1 MLSVKDKFEEIS
13 EQLSEQTDE
22 ESEEILDVISEQ
34 LSVQLNENINVY
46 STYNEWSIADFKN
59 KIIININKGNTQKLE
74 STKIIKIYNE
84 LREFKNNINKEFNL
98 NCRID
103 IYYDSNEL
111 IQNITINY
119 DANIIKAINY
129 IELTEK
135 VKKIEE
141 LKNQILSFGKKLK
154 NQILSF
160 GKKLKKKSNINFYF
174 NFSSTYDNNTIKIK
188 INNIVDK
195 VIINF
200 NNKITK
206 FIDIYNEI
214 WKYRNSINKEF
225 NLDCNIEIYYDS
237 NELIQKITIKYDK
250 NNIEATNYIELT
262 KKLKKIEEL
271 KNKILSVKIDKDFKF
286 SISHSD
292 YDIDNIIYTNIVL
305 TNIINNTRISIKYK
319 IIETFEIYN
328 QLSEYLNINSNEWID
343 YNCDIIMSSYKDDS
357 IIVNCFNNGCL
368 NTVNYS
374 VYDRFNIYINN
385 KNIIS
390 IIKISN
396 EVKKYIKSIECNKKP
411 IIYNF
416 YAKYDEN
423 VVENIHLILED
434 SNGDKIS
441 IEANNYIELTRKI
454 RLEPEERLKEKEKEI
469 IEKMALQLSK
479 QLNKDIIVKDIT
491 NNSFSIL
498 GEYINTEYKIKINVK
513 YKNII
518 NINIG
523 QIYNEVTKQIIHKYV
538 VSHIEIDYSNSDT
551 NSSITKITL
560 KYNDCIFSG
569 NSFIE
574 FNKKIE
580 EYIKEQEKA
589 ALKLKEKAE
598 EQEKAALIKL
608 KYGDKTDLLI
618 TYNNI
623 VISDVDIEYIDLLDF
638 IPYNKEKIICDGKIT
653 DIFKSNEE
661 ISVITI
667 KNCDNLKKI
676 NNYVFRRIEN
686 YDYSSLLNGFNNTSK
701 SNNINIKIINCPK
714 LEFIE
719 YYDKF
724 TIIIDCKTVFRI
736 KQDDLSK
743 IKEEINEIKSL
754 LKDQQEYALI
764 IQSLLK
770 KINKL
775 ENKPIE
781 NE

>member
-1 MLSVKDKFEEIS
+1 MLSLKDKFEEIS

-22 ESEEILDVISEQ
+22 ESEEILDEILDEIREQ
-34 LSVQLNENINVY
+34 LSAQLNENIEVD
-46 STYNEWSIADFKN
+46 SISNTLYVVDNKN
-59 KIIININKGNTQKLE
+59 QITIKINKGNTHKLE
-74 STKIIKIYNE
+74 STKIIQIYNE
-84 LREFKNNINKEFNL
+84 LREFKNNINKQFNL
-98 NCRID
+98 NCRIEK
-103 IYYDSNEL
+103 YYSNEL
-111 IQNITINY
+111 IEYISIKYDKNNIE
-119 DANIIKAINY
+119 AINY

-160 GKKLKKKSNINFYF
+160 SKKLKKKSNINFYF
-174 NFSSTYDNNTIKIK
+174 NFSSTYDNNTIEIQ

-200 NNKITK
+200 NNNITK

-214 WKYRNSINKEF
+214 RKYRSSINKEF
-225 NLDCNIEIYYDS
+225 NLDCNIEIYYDI
-237 NELIQKITIKYDK
+237 NELIQSISIKYDK

-262 KKLKKIEEL
+262 KKLKKIEEF

-286 SISHSD
+286 NISHSD
-292 YDIDNIIYTNIVL
+292 KDVYTNIVL
-305 TNIINNTRISIKYK
+305 TNIINNTRISIKYN

-343 YNCDIIMSSYKDDS
+343 YNCDIIMSSYKEDS
-357 IIVNCFNNGCL
+357 ITVNCFNNGCL

-374 VYDRFNIYINN
+374 VYDRFNISINN

-423 VVENIHLILED
+423 IVENIHLILED
-434 SNGDKIS
+434 SNGDKIR

-454 RLEPEERLKEKEKEI
+454 QLEPEERLKEKIEI
-469 IEKMALQLSK
+469 MALELSK
-479 QLNKDIIVKDIT
+479 QLKEDIIVKDIT
-491 NNSFSIL
+491 DNSFSIL
-498 GEYINTEYKIKINVK
+498 GEYTNTEYKIKINVK
-513 YKNII
+513 YYDII
-518 NINIG
+518 DINIG
-523 QIYNEVTKQIIHKYV
+523 KIYNEVKNKIIHKYV
-538 VSHIEIDYSNSDT
+538 VSHIEINYYYY
-551 NSSITKITL
+551 SITKITL

-569 NSFIE
+569 NSCIE
-574 FNKKIE
+574 CNKKIE

-589 ALKLKEKAE
+589 
-598 EQEKAALIKL
+598 QENAPLKL
-608 KYGDKTDLLI
+608 KYGDKTDLLKSFNHI
-618 TYNNI
+618 E
-623 VISDVDIEYIDLLDF
+623 ISYVDIEYIDLLDF

-653 DIFKSNEE
+653 DIFKSNER
-661 ISVITI
+661 ISSITI
-667 KNCDNLKKI
+667 KNCVNLKKI
-676 NNYVFRRIEN
+676 NNYVFERIEN
-686 YDYSSLLNGFNNTSK
+686 YERGSLLNGFNNTSIFK
-701 SNNINIKIINCPK
+701 NINIKIINCPK

-724 TIIIDCKTVFRI
+724 IITIDDKMVYRI

-743 IKEEINEIKSL
+743 IKEENSEIKSL
-754 LKDQQEYALI
+754 LKDQQEYAHI

-770 KINKL
+770 RINKL
-775 ENKPIE
+775 ENKAVE